1 MTRRTENRIWRGL
14 FLATL
19 VGVCIAAT
27 SRTANP
33 QAVQYLQRDGGPD
46 LLLTTD
52 GSVWEWKRIDRA
64 MGADTNAWKRILDGS
79 RGENWITR

>member
-1 MTRRTENRIWRGL
+1 MFSMKL
-14 FLATL
+14 F
-19 VGVCIAAT
+19 
-27 SRTANP
+27 
-33 QAVQYLQRDGGPD
+33 Q
-46 LLLTTD
+46 LTTD